1 MLTLLTGSDGCLE
14 VSARKTDPHLMP
26 LLDLETVVASQVR
39 EGLPTDQFLGAMR
52 WDPLEFGNFGADP
65 RSIAL

>member
-26 LLDLETVVASQVR
+26 LLDLETVVAS
-39 EGLPTDQFLGAMR
+39 
-52 WDPLEFGNFGADP
+52 
-65 RSIAL
+65 